1 MPTMTRRVARRPFV
15 AQSSPM
21 TSPDRID
28 TPLTE
33 ALGIEIPLICGAMYP
48 CSNPEL
54 IAAVS
59 EAGGIGI
66 IQPISMMYV
75 HGHDLREGIRLI
87 KSLTDKPV
95 GFNALVEKSSKVYE
109 DRMKKWVDIALEEGV
124 RFFITALGNP
134 DWVVEKVHAVGGTV
148 FHDVTGAVHAKKALD
163 NGVDGLI
170 CVNSRAGGHAGEKTP
185 IQLLEELGDFGV
197 PMVCAGGIGS
207 PDDFV
212 RALDLGY
219 AGVQLGTRFIATEEC
234 KAHDDYKQAIVRAKA
249 DDIVL
254 TTRIS
259 GIPVAVI
266 ETEYVKKVGTETGW
280 VLRQALQHPKT
291 KHYARMLV
299 QLKSIFELK
308 RASLKGASYRDYFQ
322 AGKSVEGIDAIE
334 PAGAIV
340 TRFGEAARA
349 SRTIAAAE

>member
-1 MPTMTRRVARRPFV
+1 
-15 AQSSPM
+15 M

-28 TPLTE
+28 TPLTQL
-33 ALGIEIPLICGAMYP
+33 LGIDIPLICGAMYP

-54 IAAVS
+54 IAAAS
-59 EAGGIGI
+59 AAGGIGI
-66 IQPISMMYV
+66 VQPISMMYV
-75 HGHDLREGIRLI
+75 HGHDLREGLRAI
-87 KSLTDKPV
+87 KALTDRPI

-134 DWVVEKVHAVGGTV
+134 DWVVSKVHAAGGTV
-148 FHDVTGAVHAKKALD
+148 FHDVTGRTHAEKAID

-185 IQLLEELGDFGV
+185 IQLLEELGDLGV

-207 PDDFV
+207 PEDFV

-219 AGVQLGTRFIATEEC
+219 AGVQLGTRFIATDEC
-234 KAHDDYKQAIVRAKA
+234 KAHDDYKQAIVAAKA

-266 ETEYVKKVGTETGW
+266 ETEYVKRVGTETGFL
-280 VLRQALQHPKT
+280 LRKALQHPKT

-340 TRFGEAARA
+340 KRFGDAARA